1 MYSLGLPNDT
11 APLAANFGA
20 LCKRHSGNPLGR
32 PPQKFRE
39 REILL
44 LIAKFLE
51 TLAKAYC
58 NQSRSVEKIRQ
69 IKDILS

>member
-1 MYSLGLPNDT
+1 MTPRQLP
-11 APLAANFGA
+11 PVSGRFVKG
-20 LCKRHSGNPLGR
+20 RSGNPLGR
-32 PPQKFRE
+32 PPRNLCE
-39 REILL
+39 RDIVLL
-44 LIAKFLE
+44 VAKFLE

>member
-1 MYSLGLPNDT
+1 MTPRSLPPVSGR
-11 APLAANFGA
+11 FIKG
-20 LCKRHSGNPLGR
+20 RSGNPLGR
-32 PPQKFRE
+32 PPQNLLE

-44 LIAKFLE
+44 IIAKFLE

>member
-1 MYSLGLPNDT
+1 MTPRHLPPT
-11 APLAANFGA
+11 SGRFVKG
-20 LCKRHSGNPLGR
+20 HSGNPLGR
-32 PPQKFRE
+32 PSRNFRE

>member
-1 MYSLGLPNDT
+1 MTPRPLP
-11 APLAANFGA
+11 LVSGRFVKG
-20 LCKRHSGNPLGR
+20 CSGNPMGR
-32 PPQKFRE
+32 PPRNLPE

-44 LIAKFLE
+44 IIAKFLE
-51 TLAKAYC
+51 TLARAYC

>member
-1 MYSLGLPNDT
+1 MKPRQLP
-11 APLAANFGA
+11 PVSGRFVKG
-20 LCKRHSGNPLGR
+20 RSGNPYVR
-32 PPQKFRE
+32 PPQNLPE

-44 LIAKFLE
+44 IIAKFFE

>member
-1 MYSLGLPNDT
+1 MKPRHLP
-11 APLAANFGA
+11 PVSGRFVKG
-20 LCKRHSGNPLGR
+20 RSGNPHGR
-32 PPQKFRE
+32 PPRNLPE

-44 LIAKFLE
+44 IIAKFFE

>member
-1 MYSLGLPNDT
+1 MTPRPLP
-11 APLAANFGA
+11 PVSGRFVKG
-20 LCKRHSGNPLGR
+20 RSGNPMGR
-32 PPQKFRE
+32 PPQNLLE

-44 LIAKFLE
+44 IIAKFLE

>member
-1 MYSLGLPNDT
+1 MTPRQLP
-11 APLAANFGA
+11 PVSGRFVKG
-20 LCKRHSGNPLGR
+20 RSGNPMGR
-32 PPQKFRE
+32 PPQKLPE
-39 REILL
+39 RENLL
-44 LIAKFLE
+44 IIAKFFE

>member
-1 MYSLGLPNDT
+1 MTPRQLSLVSGR
-11 APLAANFGA
+11 FIKG
-20 LCKRHSGNPLGR
+20 RSGNPMGR
-32 PPQKFRE
+32 PPQNLPE

-44 LIAKFLE
+44 IIAKFLE
-51 TLAKAYC
+51 ILAKAYC

>member
-1 MYSLGLPNDT
+1 MTPRQLP
-11 APLAANFGA
+11 PVSGRFVKG
-20 LCKRHSGNPLGR
+20 RSGNPLGQ
-32 PPQKFRE
+32 PPQNLPE

-44 LIAKFLE
+44 IIAKFLE

-58 NQSRSVEKIRQ
+58 NQSHAVEKIRQ